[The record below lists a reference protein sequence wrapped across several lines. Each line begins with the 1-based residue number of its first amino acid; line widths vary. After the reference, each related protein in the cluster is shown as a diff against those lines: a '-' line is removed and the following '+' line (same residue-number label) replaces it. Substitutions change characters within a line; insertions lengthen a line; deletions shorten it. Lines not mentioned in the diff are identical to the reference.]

1 MLSKFSLLFL
11 SSLPGC
17 MSVFL
22 LLWSHDRNSVC
33 WLLCET
39 DLHPL
44 PMKSAGMSWL
54 LVTSIHLT
62 IAVVHNTSLM
72 FLLYSVGVSSYS
84 GYIGNPLR
92 PEKFNLVDAHTKKQ
106 TLTL

>member
-11 SSLPGC
+11 SSFPGC

-44 PMKSAGMSWL
+44 LMKSAGMSWL
-54 LVTSIHLT
+54 LVTPIHLT
-62 IAVVHNTSLM
+62 IAVVHNTSFM
-72 FLLYSVGVSSYS
+72 FLFSSVGVSSYS
-84 GYIGNPLR
+84 CYRGNER